1 MLQFKPRTN
10 LHETAPLGELPLW
23 ESALLRARG
32 VDTAEAAERFLHP
45 SLEQLH
51 DPFLMQGMG
60 EAVRLLR
67 EAAERGEPITVYGD
81 YDCDGVC
88 ASAIMLETLGELG
101 ANVRSYIPDRHSEGY
116 GLNLEAVRS
125 LAAEGC
131 RLLMTVD
138 CGITNAAEVR
148 EAQRRGLRVLVSDP
162 PRRAEELP
170 PAEAVLNPLMGDY
183 PFRRLCGAGVA
194 LKVTQALLGMAGV
207 ERRLELAALAT
218 VADLVPLIGENRV
231 IVAEGLRRMANPS
244 HPGLSA
250 LMRAAQ
256 VTPPV
261 LSSQIAFRLAP
272 RINAGG
278 RLQGASQCVRL
289 LTTADPGE
297 AEQIAANLEN
307 LNSQRQA
314 LQEEITRAAE
324 KQILEQTDFGRDR
337 VLLAMGEGWES
348 GIVGLAAGKLC
359 EKYHFPV
366 IVLSRNG
373 ETGLAVGSCRSIPG
387 VNIHRMLT
395 ACADLFTRFG
405 GHEQAAGL
413 TMPAER
419 LPELRRRLNEE
430 ITRACDRSCYIP
442 VAEYDHTL
450 TLDQISLQLV
460 DMLTLFEPT
469 GLGNPAPCFLVSG
482 AQVGQMKAV
491 GKTGD
496 HLKLVLT
503 DGRSRVDGI
512 AFGQGALARQAMSQV
527 DAVFAP
533 AKNEYL
539 GRVSAQMQVK
549 ALRPSGLGAP
559 IPSETALFR
568 VLVQELTHLAENYQ
582 LITPSEAPA
591 EGALRAAQVR
601 ELLAD
606 GMGVLL
612 LAHGAGRLRELLALA
627 PAGRTPDLCEPGMPA
642 DPRSY
647 NTVMFS
653 PVPALLRDQWQ
664 HIVLVDGEL
673 LPGER
678 AMLAQACPRAC
689 LHAMAGSDELRTL
702 LRRLC
707 FTREEAA
714 ALYRLIRGGGDMS
727 LPRLCSAADLTQ
739 EKALVT
745 LAALAEA
752 GLIRFQ
758 REPWTVE
765 LIPIPAGFKSNPL
778 DAPLARALALTQGG
792 DGAPFSS

>member
-32 VDTAEAAERFLHP
+32 VDTAEAAERFLRP
-45 SLEQLH
+45 SLGQLH
-51 DPFLMQGMG
+51 DPLRMQGMG

-67 EAAERGEPITVYGD
+67 EAAETGEQIAVYGD

-101 ANVRSYIPDRHSEGY
+101 AQVRSYIPDRHREGY
-116 GLNLEAVRS
+116 GLNIEAVRQ

-138 CGITNAAEVR
+138 CGITNAAEVA
-148 EAQRRGLRVLVSDP
+148 EAQRLGMRVIVSDHHQLG
-162 PRRAEELP
+162 EEIP

-218 VADLVPLIGENRV
+218 VADLVPLIDENRV
-231 IVAEGLRRMANPS
+231 IVAEGLRRMADPS
-244 HPGLSA
+244 HAGLAA
-250 LMRAAQ
+250 LMAAAQ

-261 LSSQIAFRLAP
+261 NSGQIAFRLAP

-278 RLQGASQCVRL
+278 RLADARRCVTL
-289 LTTADPGE
+289 LTTRDADE
-297 AEQIAANLEN
+297 AARIASELEG

-314 LQEEITRAAE
+314 MQDEITRAAE
-324 KQILEQTDFGRDR
+324 RQILERTDFFKDR
-337 VLLAMGEGWES
+337 VLLAMGAGWES

-359 EKYHFPV
+359 ERYHFPV
-366 IVLSRNG
+366 IVLSENP

-387 VNIHRMLT
+387 VNIHLVLSS
-395 ACADLFTRFG
+395 CADLFTRFG

-413 TMPAER
+413 TMPASK
-419 LPELRRRLNEE
+419 LPELRERLNAE
-430 ITRACDRSCYIP
+430 IDRTCDRACYIP
-442 VAEYDHTL
+442 AVEYDQTL
-450 TLDQISLQLV
+450 SLGEVSLELA
-460 DMLTLFEPT
+460 DMLALFEPT
-469 GLGNPAPCFLVSG
+469 GLGNPAPTFLVSG
-482 AQVGQMKAV
+482 AQVGQMRAV

-512 AFGQGALARQAMSQV
+512 AFGQGALARQAMAQV

-533 AKNEYL
+533 TKNEYM
-539 GRVSAQMQVK
+539 GRVTPQMQIK
-549 ALRPSGLGAP
+549 ALRPGGVGVP

-568 VLVQELTHLAENYQ
+568 ALVQELTCLAENYD
-582 LITPSEAPA
+582 LNPPLERPVDRAI
-591 EGALRAAQVR
+591 RAAQVR
-601 ELLAD
+601 DLLAD

-612 LAHGAGRLRELLALA
+612 LAHGAERVRELLALA
-627 PAGRTPDLCEPGMPA
+627 PGGRLPDLCEPGTAA
-642 DPRSY
+642 DPRSF
-647 NTVMFS
+647 NSVMFS
-653 PVPALLRDQWQ
+653 PTPELLRDQWR
-664 HIVLVDGEL
+664 HIVLADGEL

-678 AMLAQACPRAC
+678 AMLERTCPRAQ
-689 LHAMAGSDELRTL
+689 LHRMEDSGALRAK
-702 LRRLC
+702 LRGLV
-707 FTREEAA
+707 FTREEAG
-714 ALYRLIRGGGDMS
+714 ALYRLIRSGGDRS
-727 LPRLCSAADLTQ
+727 LNRLCDGAGLPP
-739 EKALVT
+739 ERAL
-745 LAALAEA
+745 LMLEAMREA
-752 GLIRFQ
+752 GLITFR

-765 LIPIPAGFKSNPL
+765 LIPVPSGFKSSPL
-778 DAPLARALALTQGG
+778 DAPVARLAAQAAGG
-792 DGAPFSS
+792 S